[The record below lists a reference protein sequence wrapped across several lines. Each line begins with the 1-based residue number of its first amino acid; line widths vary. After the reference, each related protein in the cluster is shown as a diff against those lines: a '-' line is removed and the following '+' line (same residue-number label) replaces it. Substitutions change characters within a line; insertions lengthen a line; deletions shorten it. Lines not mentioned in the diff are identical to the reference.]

1 MAQSN
6 APPSASNVTPYSDTG
21 SEPAPDLSRGQAPT
35 GRQILTSDEMRRA
48 LVRISHEILERNG
61 GADDLV
67 LMGLHT
73 RGVPIA
79 HRIAEFVK
87 SFEDKEVPV
96 GSLDIGLYRDDLAGG
111 ARPLMRPTDIP
122 AIQGLRV
129 VLVDDVLYTGRS
141 IRAAMDALTDFGR
154 PSQIQLAVLV
164 DRGHRELPLRADYV
178 GKNVPT
184 SNDEEVDVR
193 LIEIDDVDEV
203 LLSRKGD
210 A

>member
-1 MAQSN
+1 
-6 APPSASNVTPYSDTG
+6 
-21 SEPAPDLSRGQAPT
+21 
-35 GRQILTSDEMRRA
+35 MRRA

-79 HRIAEFVK
+79 RRIAEFVK
-87 SFEDKEVPV
+87 SFEGNDVPV

-111 ARPLMRPTDIP
+111 ARPLIRPTDIP

-184 SNDEEVDVR
+184 SNDEEVDVK

>member
-1 MAQSN
+1 
-6 APPSASNVTPYSDTG
+6 
-21 SEPAPDLSRGQAPT
+21 
-35 GRQILTSDEMRRA
+35 MRRA

-67 LMGLHT
+67 IVGLHSG
-73 RGVPIA
+73 GVPIA
-79 HRIAEFVK
+79 QRIAEFVK
-87 SFEDKEVPV
+87 SFEGNDVPV

-111 ARPLMRPTDIP
+111 ARPLMRPTSIP
-122 AIQGLRV
+122 SIQGLRV

-184 SNDEEVDVR
+184 SNDEEVNVR
-193 LIEIDDVDEV
+193 LTEIDNVDEV
-203 LLSRKGD
+203 LLSRKVD